1 MFSYVFVEIGY
12 YSLITLSHKFRAGSI
27 ICHPGIPM
35 ASQWAIPLWAGA
47 GGQEALGRAAKTG
60 GLGTVSYHGVVAEGR
75 RKVEWSGGFAVDMSE
90 INRKSDSKD
99 GDLM

>member
-1 MFSYVFVEIGY
+1 MLVPSFV
-12 YSLITLSHKFRAGSI
+12 HPSI
-27 ICHPGIPM
+27 PWHPVVGDPVGR
-35 ASQWAIPLWAGA
+35 PGA